1 MAGILSTIL
10 NFKTFL
16 YNLVYVENKI
26 CKRKEESKMAK
37 HKEKEI
43 KTNAMRILDKN
54 KISYETINYECDEFI
69 DGLHTAEKT
78 GAPVEQSF
86 KTLVAQGKSKE
97 YYVLVIPIAEE
108 IDLKKAAKVLGEKSI
123 EMIHVK
129 DITKVTGYV
138 RGGCSPLGMKKLY
151 PTIIQ
156 ESAQNFD
163 VVYVSGGRIGSTIK
177 VNPQELAKVVNA
189 KFADFIVR

>member
-1 MAGILSTIL
+1 
-10 NFKTFL
+10 
-16 YNLVYVENKI
+16 
-26 CKRKEESKMAK
+26 MAK
-37 HKEKEI
+37 NKDKEV

-54 KISYETINYECDEFI
+54 KISYETITYECDEFI

-108 IDLKKAAKVLGEKSI
+108 VDLKAAARVLGEKSI

-129 DITKVTGYV
+129 DITAVTGYV
-138 RGGCSPLGMKKLY
+138 RDGCSPLGMKKKY
-151 PTIIQ
+151 KTIIQ
-156 ESAQNFD
+156 ESAEKYSEI
-163 VVYVSGGRIGSTIK
+163 YVSGGRIGSTIK
-177 VNPQELAKVVNA
+177 VNPVDLARA
-189 KFADFIVR
+189 AGAEFAAFTVKE

>member
-10 NFKTFL
+10 NFKTVL